1 MREYLKIGGAES
13 VGFVLTQI
21 TNNIFQDVLAQIT
34 RDNFFSMGGQGQK
47 SGVCGHK
54 SQSTDFKMC

>member
-34 RDNFFSMGGQGQK
+34 SDNFFSMGGQGQK
-47 SGVCGHK
+47 RGVC
-54 SQSTDFKMC
+54 